1 MLTKDLI
8 KHQSGEYDIEVVQY
22 LKLPGI
28 ALPSITTIMLSMTN
42 LLELDLS
49 HNEIKKVDNL
59 TSLTKLRRL
68 DLSSN
73 MVTSLSEGWC
83 SNLKCLSFLSLH
95 GNKISDVDDIYTL
108 TPLSGT
114 LRTLYL
120 RLSDDTGDSSN
131 PCCSHP
137 AYHNKVTS
145 AMIDG
150 PGLVVLDGESCQLNG
165 EIEKFTGGGK
175 DPFSVEP
182 SEEFSKDLPIEN
194 WVEAPT
200 SLENRC
206 VWFGAD

>member
-59 TSLTKLRRL
+59 TSLTNLRRL

-73 MVTSLSEGWC
+73 LISSLSEGWC
-83 SNLKCLSFLSLH
+83 SNLRSLSFLSLH
-95 GNKISDVDDIYTL
+95 GNQITDVDDVYTL
-108 TPLSGT
+108 TPLSPT
-114 LRTLYL
+114 LRSLYL
-120 RLSDDTGDSSN
+120 RLSDDTGESSN

-137 AYHNKVTS
+137 AYGNKVTS

-150 PGLVVLDGESCQLNG
+150 PGLVILDGESCELNG
-165 EIEKFTGGGK
+165 EIEKFAGGGK
-175 DPFSVEP
+175 DVFDMEP
-182 SEEFSKDLPIEN
+182 SKEFTKDLPIEN
-194 WVEAPT
+194 WVEAP
-200 SLENRC
+200 SDENM
-206 VWFGAD
+206 